1 MLLGLLIVVL
11 NTTAKKKLKNFM
23 MMSDSEARMN
33 QTMAEKLKY
42 AVDMIKKNFDFDLK
56 TIVGLP

>member
-1 MLLGLLIVVL
+1 ML

>member
-1 MLLGLLIVVL
+1 
-11 NTTAKKKLKNFM
+11 M

-56 TIVGLP
+56 TIIGPAERHRQRKKSK